1 MSFFES
7 PIQLLNDDLTPAIN
21 PHYSIIKI
29 HDSNNTVN
37 SVLKILSN
45 ELKRNP
51 KLLAYLQ
58 ENRLKGVDIFNDNMG
73 VLRIKHMI
81 ELFNRA
87 TDKKLLSHLLISRG
101 IPDISS
107 EYELPSQPSLK
118 GAKHISNNV
127 ANQTSHDECYAFAV
141 ARVILNFIKLTL
153 VELNALEKKE
163 CDEFYNIDLFASD
176 TSSNITPEYCGE
188 NEYNNL
194 CLYMFI
200 YYTLIVGDRGCGG
213 NSFIAM
219 RQFCESINN
228 KTITG
233 VESLKQPYLG
243 VAREL
248 IETFIANKVPSK
260 MICHQMYICHPQYNT
275 FKTSIEVL
283 RKYPEIQLLVFNF
296 IKNLIMRGLYIC
308 ISTDVLG
315 DETKNFLDHS
325 VNRVKYSGITAKY
338 NELYKCDHEMYE
350 NADTIGLHSMV
361 IVDYVEDESA
371 FIIKNSWGRE
381 WGDSGKI
388 KISIYE
394 LFTHLYFEF
403 SWVEDEGSS
412 PDETFEE
419 FTHICMY
426 MIKAR
431 ENAKGIKRKN
441 KSKNKSKSKHQR
453 KLSKKNKPKK
463 VLK

>member
-1 MSFFES
+1 
-7 PIQLLNDDLTPAIN
+7 
-21 PHYSIIKI
+21 
-29 HDSNNTVN
+29 
-37 SVLKILSN
+37 
-45 ELKRNP
+45 
-51 KLLAYLQ
+51 
-58 ENRLKGVDIFNDNMG
+58 
-73 VLRIKHMI
+73 
-81 ELFNRA
+81 
-87 TDKKLLSHLLISRG
+87 
-101 IPDISS
+101 
-107 EYELPSQPSLK
+107 
-118 GAKHISNNV
+118 
-127 ANQTSHDECYAFAV
+127 
-141 ARVILNFIKLTL
+141 
-153 VELNALEKKE
+153 
-163 CDEFYNIDLFASD
+163 
-176 TSSNITPEYCGE
+176 
-188 NEYNNL
+188 
-194 CLYMFI
+194 MFI
-200 YYTLIVGDRGCGG
+200 YYTITVGDRGCGG
-213 NSFIAM
+213 NSFM
-219 RQFCESINN
+219 VMSQFCESINN

-260 MICHQMYICHPQYNT
+260 MICHQMYIGHPEYNT

-325 VNRVKYSGITAKY
+325 VDRVKYSGITAKY
-338 NELYKCDHEMYE
+338 NELYKYPYAMYE

-381 WGDSGKI
+381 WGDNGKI